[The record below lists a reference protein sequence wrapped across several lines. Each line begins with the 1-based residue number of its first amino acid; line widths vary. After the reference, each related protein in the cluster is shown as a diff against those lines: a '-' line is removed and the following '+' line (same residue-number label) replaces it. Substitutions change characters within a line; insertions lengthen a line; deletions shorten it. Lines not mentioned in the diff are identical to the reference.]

1 MNEIKTVMDT
11 FSSDIFIYISLFMGF
26 SVSLVIMLAEVSPSK
41 SGLSMSSATRL
52 IDGMVLSTVLQ
63 VMILFGWKDYCEKNN
78 IPLKPL
84 QQTLQDQS
92 IPLVVAA
99 VLSLFAY
106 SYYAY
111 SVRHMSKGR
120 SVAMGFIFTF
130 VNVMSWISS
139 IQIAFTYF

>member
-1 MNEIKTVMDT
+1 
-11 FSSDIFIYISLFMGF
+11 
-26 SVSLVIMLAEVSPSK
+26 
-41 SGLSMSSATRL
+41 MSSATRL
-52 IDGMVLSTVLQ
+52 IGGMVLSTVLQ

-78 IPLKPL
+78 ISLKPL

-111 SVRHMSKGR
+111 SVRHMSKDR
-120 SVAMGFIFTF
+120 SVAMGSIFTF

-139 IQIAFTYF
+139 VQIVFTYF